1 MIANP
6 HRPTSP
12 APAPAPLAPT
22 TPVVAA
28 PKVMKHELQP
38 DWGMGLIVEDDGKY
52 LVLYFERGGLK
63 KFIKDKA
70 KVLVPVTLTA
80 AEMTALKSKAN
91 GRSKKPR
98 PEGSAKKKAKAK
110 AAPKARFLTV
120 TDQITAF
127 EKLFEGGFKGDA
139 FVEGERG
146 KPGVEGKEG
155 LKEAAI
161 AFAQKTLSKEA
172 FAKSTPEELFENAR
186 LLLKATNIVFP
197 IEGSIPF
204 AGMDPENRT
213 KALAALKDLLHGTGD
228 YADRLEA
235 FAAAVVLK
243 DSKGTLK
250 AVTWPFATVFGAL
263 LDPTQYACVK
273 PTALSLQGLTV
284 GLNVEKSQPV
294 KAEGYRQFL
303 SVVKKTND
311 QLKTA
316 GQQPRDLM
324 DVYSFIYRTHAEK
337 APPAVVAP

>member
-1 MIANP
+1 MLTSP

-12 APAPAPLAPT
+12 APVPVPAAPS

-28 PKVMKHELQP
+28 PKVMKHDLQP

-52 LVLYFERGGLK
+52 LVLYFEKAGLK

-70 KVLVPVTLTA
+70 KVLVPVTLAA

-110 AAPKARFLTV
+110 AVAKARFTTV
-120 TDQITAF
+120 ADQITAF
-127 EKLFEGGFKGDA
+127 EKLFAGGFAGEA

-146 KPGVEGKEG
+146 KQGVEGKEG

-197 IEGSIPF
+197 IEGAIPF

-213 KALAALKDLLHGTGD
+213 KALAALKDLLHGAAD
-228 YADRLEA
+228 YADRVEA
-235 FAAAVVLK
+235 FAGAVTLK
-243 DSKGTLK
+243 DSKGTLNRLRR
-250 AVTWPFATVFGAL
+250 AARP
-263 LDPTQYACVK
+263 
-273 PTALSLQGLTV
+273 
-284 GLNVEKSQPV
+284 EPV
-294 KAEGYRQFL
+294 RVREAHR
-303 SVVKKTND
+303 
-311 QLKTA
+311 
-316 GQQPRDLM
+316 
-324 DVYSFIYRTHAEK
+324 
-337 APPAVVAP
+337 VVAPGPDGRHQRREVAAREGRGLPAVLVGREEDQRPAQGRRSEAPRPDGRVLVHLPHAR

>member
-6 HRPTSP
+6 HRPTTP

-110 AAPKARFLTV
+110 AAPKARFITV

-197 IEGSIPF
+197 IEGAIPF

-235 FAAAVVLK
+235 FLHRGDLIEAVGHVEDCLALQRGIDAIEILALEQEFVTTHVPGDVAGLSHDLLVRRRSDEAALGFLK
-243 DSKGTLK
+243 I
-250 AVTWPFATVFGAL
+250 AL
-263 LDPTQYACVK
+263 II
-273 PTALSLQGLTV
+273 
-284 GLNVEKSQPV
+284 E
-294 KAEGYRQFL
+294 R
-303 SVVKKTND
+303 
-311 QLKTA
+311 
-316 GQQPRDLM
+316 
-324 DVYSFIYRTHAEK
+324 
-337 APPAVVAP
+337 

>member
-1 MIANP
+1 MIAHP
-6 HRPTSP
+6 HRPTS
-12 APAPAPLAPT
+12 APAPAPLAPA

-28 PKVMKHELQP
+28 PKVMKHDLQP
-38 DWGMGLIVEDDGKY
+38 EWGMGLIVEDDGKY
-52 LVLYFERGGLK
+52 LVLYFERAGLK

-70 KVLVPVTLTA
+70 KVLSPVTLTA
-80 AEMTALKSKAN
+80 AEMTALKAKAN

-98 PEGSAKKKAKAK
+98 PEGSAKRKAKAK
-110 AAPKARFLTV
+110 AVAKARFTTV
-120 TDQITAF
+120 ADQLTAF
-127 EKLFEGGFKGDA
+127 EKLFSGGFKGEA

-161 AFAQKTLSKEA
+161 AFAQKVLSKEA

-197 IEGSIPF
+197 IEGAIPF

-213 KALAALKDLLHGTGD
+213 KALAALKDLLHGAGD
-228 YADRLEA
+228 YADRLES
-235 FAAAVVLK
+235 FAGAVTLK

-263 LDPTQYACVK
+263 FDPNQYACVK

-294 KAEGYRQFL
+294 KAEGYRQFF
-303 SVVKKTND
+303 SVVKKTNE

-337 APPAVVAP
+337 PVAVVPAP

>member
-1 MIANP
+1 MIANH
-6 HRPTSP
+6 HRPTP
-12 APAPAPLAPT
+12 APVPAPLAPT
-22 TPVVAA
+22 TPVVVA

-52 LVLYFERGGLK
+52 LVLYFERAGLK

-70 KVLVPVTLTA
+70 KVLSPVTLSA
-80 AEMTALKSKAN
+80 ADMTALKTKAN

-110 AAPKARFLTV
+110 AVAKARFT
-120 TDQITAF
+120 TIADQIAAF
-127 EKLFEGGFKGDA
+127 EKLFAGGFLGEA

-146 KPGVEGKEG
+146 RSGVEGKDG

-161 AFAQKTLSKEA
+161 SFAQKALSKEA
-172 FAKSTPEELFENAR
+172 FDTRTPEELFESAR

-197 IEGSIPF
+197 IEGAIPF
-204 AGMDPENRT
+204 ASMDPENRT
-213 KALAALKDLLHGTGD
+213 KALAGLKDLLHGGGD

-235 FAAAVVLK
+235 FAASVTLK

-250 AVTWPFATVFGAL
+250 TVTWPFATVFGAL
-263 LDPTQYACVK
+263 LDPNQHTCVK

-294 KAEGYRQFL
+294 KAEGYRQFF
-303 SVVKKTND
+303 SVVKKTSD
-311 QLKTA
+311 QLKAA

-337 APPAVVAP
+337 PVPVAPAA